1 MADLTPTAAMAIEAR
16 RGLKWAEEGRAGD
29 GLVPRTVTDAR
40 KMAEREALSEEK
52 VRRMPAWFARH
63 EVDMSSDANSDPD
76 DPGYPGAG
84 RVAWALWGGDA
95 GRAWAERKVAELE
108 AERGLKVEVEVSI
121 EKDYEETEETEEPEA
136 PMLEVEEDSGLTDR
150 QKELYEVFES
160 LAEKYGLF
168 DTGIGPD
175 GAHYIAAADN
185 PFYESEGIGC
195 DKCAFYE
202 PSVEEGVGGC
212 EIMTGPLEGGLVEAG
227 AACKF
232 WIIPESSSPEEPA
245 DVPAEEPAPPAG
257 EEIPQMDMQ
266 PLEVE
271 RVRVKLEELR
281 VAGSGDPQKKNELV
295 VTGYAALFG
304 SRSEDLGGFVEE
316 IDRGAFADS
325 LKKNSLDVRFLI
337 NHDSNLVL
345 ARSKNGT
352 LELSEDE
359 RGLRIYARVAPYS
372 YAEDLKI
379 AIERGD
385 IDQMSFAFTVEEDSW
400 AAAEDG
406 TPLRRV
412 HRVKDLFDVSV
423 VTYPAYQETKTEVL
437 ARAIDRG
444 DIENAKTSPAEVV
457 PAGESESSEEEVRTD
472 QSPAKGAELSRL
484 RELIRSRTE

>member
-16 RGLKWAEEGRAGD
+16 RGLKWAEEGRAGE
-29 GLVPRTVTDAR
+29 GLVPRTVADAR

-63 EVDMSSDANSDPD
+63 EVDMSSDANRDPD
-76 DPGYPGAG
+76 DPGYPGPG

-95 GRAWAERKVAELE
+95 GRTWAEAKVAELE
-108 AERGLKVEVEVSI
+108 DERSLKIKIEI
-121 EKDYEETEETEEPEA
+121 EKDEYPEAEEPEVEE
-136 PMLEVEEDSGLTDR
+136 PEEPEVEEP
-150 QKELYEVFES
+150 ELDDE
-160 LAEKYGLF
+160 
-168 DTGIGPD
+168 
-175 GAHYIAAADN
+175 
-185 PFYESEGIGC
+185 
-195 DKCAFYE
+195 
-202 PSVEEGVGGC
+202 
-212 EIMTGPLEGGLVEAG
+212 
-227 AACKF
+227 
-232 WIIPESSSPEEPA
+232 EEP
-245 DVPAEEPAPPAG
+245 EIPAG
-257 EEIPQMDMQ
+257 EEMPQMSTQ

-316 IDRGAFADS
+316 IDRGAFAES
-325 LKKNSLDVRFLI
+325 LTKDDLDVRFLI

-352 LELSEDE
+352 LELTEDD

-400 AAAEDG
+400 GSDEDG

-412 HRVKDLFDVSV
+412 QRVKDLFDVSV

-437 ARAIDRG
+437 ARAISRG
-444 DIENAKTSPAEVV
+444 DIENEKTSPAEVV
-457 PAGESESSEEEVRTD
+457 PAGESESSETEVRTD
-472 QSPAKGAELSRL
+472 QSPDKGAELSRL
-484 RELIRSRTE
+484 RELIRSRT

>member
-40 KMAEREALSEEK
+40 KMADREALSEEK

-63 EVDMSSDANSDPD
+63 EVDMSSDANRNPEDPQ
-76 DPGYPGAG
+76 YPGAG

-95 GRAWAERKVAELE
+95 GRSWAEAKVAEMD
-108 AERGLKVEVEVSI
+108 AERSVKIELEVEIDS
-121 EKDYEETEETEEPEA
+121 EDEEEVGAE
-136 PMLEVEEDSGLTDR
+136 LEVEEDDGLTDR
-150 QKELYEVFES
+150 QKELYDAFEEI
-160 LAEKYGLF
+160 AGKYGLF
-168 DTGIGPD
+168 DTGIGPN

-195 DKCAFYE
+195 DACAFYE
-202 PSVEEGVGGC
+202 PSMQEGAGGC
-212 EIMTGPLEGGLVEAG
+212 EIVTGPLDGGLVEAG

-232 WIIPESSSPEEPA
+232 WIIPETA
-245 DVPAEEPAPPAG
+245 PAEEPAGEEMPPAMPDG
-257 EEIPQMDMQ
+257 EEMPQMNTQ

-271 RVRVKLEELR
+271 RVRVKLQELR
-281 VAGSGDPQKKNELV
+281 VASSGDPQKKNELV
-295 VTGYAALFG
+295 VTGYAALFE

-325 LKKNSLDVRFLI
+325 LKKSDLDVRFLI

-345 ARSKNGT
+345 ARTKSGT
-352 LELSEDE
+352 LELSEDA

-400 AAAEDG
+400 AAADDG

-423 VTYPAYQETKTEVL
+423 VTYPAYAETKTEVL
-437 ARAIDRG
+437 ARAISRG
-444 DIENAKTSPAEVV
+444 ELENPVTETSTAEVV
-457 PAGESESSEEEVRTD
+457 PAEERESSPQGEARTED
-472 QSPAKGAELSRL
+472 PSPNGADLSRL